1 MDPNRGSQVLNS
13 SSLSLGKYQG
23 LLETSSC
30 YGIWNS
36 SLGSCNS
43 SYCTVYGDTVWGGLG
58 CFDEVST
65 LGWGSV
71 CEPFIRSILYHYS
84 KNINKFPPII
94 FSVFCFSF
102 RGSKK
107 SFPFFPQFLFFP
119 VFMFSRPFV
128 TREGIMIMRK
138 CTIKSGY
145 RK

>member
-43 SYCTVYGDTVWGGLG
+43 SYCTVYRTVWGGLG

-119 VFMFSRPFV
+119 VFIFSRPFV